1 MKGLKKKDLNKYS
14 KSFMSGAMVP
24 VIGVALIAP
33 IMYALSVQAL
43 ILTYLAVLPF
53 VWGVWNVI
61 YETSKKSYNIG
72 YQGALLGFIL
82 SMFDIS
88 VFGIAQLCNLTN
100 GLQLLLVFFGPLIY
114 YFVWYYWVEWF
125 NKLVGLR

>member
-14 KSFMSGAMVP
+14 KSFMSGAIVP
-24 VIGVALIAP
+24 VIGVALIVP
-33 IMYALSVQAL
+33 IMYVFSVQAL
-43 ILTYLAVLPF
+43 ILTYLAALPF

-61 YETSKKSYNIG
+61 YETSKKPYNIG

-82 SMFDIS
+82 SLFDIS

-100 GLQLLLVFFGPLIY
+100 GLELLLVFFDPLIY
-114 YFVWYYWVEWF
+114 YFVWYYGVEWF